1 MQISD
6 LKKELIKNTQ
16 VVENWKL
23 SRDYSHMLYSF
34 ILVLSLWEQIIGWL
48 NVIWSNDLLND
59 SKKHAPG
66 KFKWYTKYL

>member
-1 MQISD
+1 MKIIMQISD

-34 ILVLSLWEQIIGWL
+34 IPSTFLMGTNNWMIKC
-48 NVIWSNDLLND
+48 DL
-59 SKKHAPG
+59 K
-66 KFKWYTKYL
+66 